1 MENKNNIGKYLWQMA
16 YSHAIAYCL
25 AGFIGLFVYQEL
37 YDREIVS
44 SYLRSADDPV
54 VALGPILQLL
64 RGLIIGLV
72 ILPVRKV
79 FFEEKNGLLKL
90 GLIFIGLSLLST
102 IGPVISS
109 FEGFIFMTMPLK
121 YHFWG
126 YPEAIIYV
134 FLFIGILK
142 LSIKFEHNKITTLL
156 PVMIIIMIG
165 LISILGFMAGK
176 GYF

>member
-1 MENKNNIGKYLWQMA
+1 MI
-16 YSHAIAYCL
+16 YSHTISYCL

-44 SYLRSADDPV
+44 SYLRSANDPIV
-54 VALGPILQLL
+54 GLGPILQLF

-72 ILPVRKV
+72 ILPIRKI

-90 GLIFIGLSLLST
+90 GLVFIGLSLIST

-109 FEGFIFMTMPLK
+109 FEGFIFLTMPIK

-126 YPEAIIYV
+126 YPEAIVYV
-134 FLFIGILK
+134 LLFIGILK
-142 LSIKFEHNKITTLL
+142 LSIKFNDKKI
-156 PVMIIIMIG
+156 IIILSIIITIMIG
-165 LISILGFMAGK
+165 LISILGFIAGK
-176 GYF
+176 GYL

>member
-1 MENKNNIGKYLWQMA
+1 MENRINPKKYLWQMM
-16 YSHAIAYCL
+16 YSHTMAYCF

-37 YDREIVS
+37 FDREIIS

-72 ILPVRKV
+72 ILPIRKV

-90 GLIFIGLSLLST
+90 GLLFIGLSLIST

-109 FEGFIFMTMPLK
+109 FEGFIFLTMPHK

-142 LSIKFEHNKITTLL
+142 LSIKFEHKKITTILS
-156 PVMIIIMIG
+156 VVIIIMIG
-165 LISILGFMAGK
+165 LISILGFMSGK
-176 GYF
+176 GYI